1 MSVSVYNFFNTNHR
15 ARWTEFDDE
24 IQITDEQW
32 KKELADSEKS
42 GLIPDL
48 EHDIYVREG
57 YGALVGICPNNC
69 STLEQLFNYSK
80 YDMNRKIAG
89 KPTLLSFL
97 SEVLDRISYVPGCGF
112 FFRDSN
118 DYYGYKKKSEK
129 EGMDLVIG
137 PGGYIQGYYWEKGVY
152 CQNYKQLL
160 GINRENNT
168 KKKRLL
174 QKQPNFS
181 IKANE

>member
-1 MSVSVYNFFNTNHR
+1 MSVNVYDFKNTNHR
-15 ARWTEFDDE
+15 ARWNFDYE
-24 IQITDEQW
+24 MQITDEQW
-32 KKELADSEKS
+32 EEELADSEKS

-48 EHDIYVREG
+48 EHNIYVREG

-80 YDMNRKIAG
+80 YDRNRKIAG

-97 SEVLDRISYVPGCGF
+97 SEVLDRISYVPGYGF
-112 FFRDSN
+112 LFIDSID
-118 DYYGYKKKSEK
+118 DYFGYKRKSEK
-129 EGMDLVIG
+129 GMDLVIG
-137 PGGYIQGYYWEKGVY
+137 PGGYFQGDYFEKAVY

-168 KKKRLL
+168 KKKIL
-174 QKQPNFS
+174 KPNFS
-181 IKANE
+181 IKENE